1 MGSPVQPPLDY
12 HIFPLGDLDL
22 QSGEVLPQAELAYAT
37 YGTLSDRKDNVILFP
52 TYYTGTH
59 RSNAAIIGPQWA
71 LNPERYFI
79 IVPNLFGNGLS
90 SSPSNTGLKGQFPR
104 VSLYD
109 NVRGQ
114 HRLLREQF
122 GIDAI
127 ALVLGWSMGAM
138 QAYHWAALYPDQ
150 VQALLAICG
159 SAKTSPHNQV
169 FLAGVRAALTADG
182 TWQNG
187 QYDHP
192 PEAGLKAF
200 GRVYAGWVYSQTF
213 YRQGLY
219 RTLGFETLEDLLT
232 WWEDD
237 HLAWDAN
244 DLLAMMAAWE
254 DGDISN
260 NPRYQGDMA
269 AALGSITAR
278 SLIMPCATDLYFTPE
293 DNAIEVAQ
301 MPQADLRVIDS
312 VWGHYAGGPGR
323 NPEATAMIEGAIA
336 ELLNA

>member
-1 MGSPVQPPLDY
+1 MDY
-12 HIFPLGDLDL
+12 QYFELGDLEL
-22 QSGEVLPQAELAYAT
+22 QSGDILPNAKLAYAT

-59 RSNAAIIGPQWA
+59 RSNAAIIGSTWA
-71 LNPERYFI
+71 LNPDRYFI

-90 SSPSNTGLKGQFPR
+90 SSPSNTGLGGHFPR
-104 VSLYD
+104 ISLYD
-109 NVRGQ
+109 NVRCQ
-114 HRLLREQF
+114 HRLLWEQF
-122 GIDAI
+122 GIEAI

-150 VQALLAICG
+150 VSTMLAICG
-159 SAKTSPHNQV
+159 AAKTSPHNQV

-182 TWQNG
+182 TWNHGFYQ
-187 QYDHP
+187 QP
-192 PEAGLKAF
+192 PVQGLKAF

-213 YRQGLY
+213 YREGLY
-219 RTLGFETLEDLLT
+219 KELGFDTLDDLLR

-244 DLLAMMAAWE
+244 DLLAMMEAWYC
-254 DGDISN
+254 GDISDH
-260 NPRYQGDMA
+260 PRYNQDFS
-269 AALGSITAR
+269 AALGAIAAR

-293 DNAIEVAQ
+293 DNALEVAQ
-301 MPQADLRVIDS
+301 MPNAELRVIDS

-323 NPEATAMIEGAIA
+323 NREATAVIEAAIA
-336 ELLNA
+336 ELLEA